1 MNVFL
6 AELGLG
12 RDAQFFKKIHF
23 THPNKTKLDDFLASS
38 THIRLLFPP
47 FSFILV
53 KFRQYNGCRASFQ
66 EAED

>member
-47 FSFILV
+47 AKLDMSFI
-53 KFRQYNGCRASFQ
+53 K
-66 EAED
+66 